1 MLGNAMSALFRRP
14 FRFRLFLDQMQF
26 VGVGSLPIIM
36 LVGFF
41 SGAVSAQQ
49 AITALRIFNQERF
62 VGATVGISLAQ
73 ELAPVF
79 TGLMITARA
88 GSGMATELGSMRIT
102 EQIDALST
110 FAVDPIQY
118 LVTPRVIATTL
129 IMPIMGMVFNIVGL
143 LGAYLFSIYFEHIDL
158 GQFIEQFT
166 FWTDPEGL
174 HHRRDEGAGVRDH
187 PVGCCL
193 LPGLLRARR
202 RQGGRP
208 GDHPRRGLG
217 LGLDPGGRLLSHRR
231 VPYSLALPVN
241 QPPAS
246 TSHPPTAP
254 AGSAGPAGGNPLA
267 QRDERWQIRVRG
279 LNKTFGPQHV
289 LRGIDLDIER
299 GRTNIIIGGSG
310 QGKSVLMKHLMGLLR
325 PDSGQI
331 WVDGVDVVPFSD
343 AEMGKL
349 RRKYGMVFQYAAL
362 FDSMNVVENI
372 AFPLIERYNLSRAEI
387 MERVRDLLRRLDL
400 ANVDG
405 IEQKIP
411 PELSGGQRK
420 RVGLARAL
428 IDRPEILLYDE
439 PTTGLDPVATKNVD
453 EMIRRTADDFG
464 VTSVV
469 ISHDMA
475 STFRIGDRI
484 SMLDQGKIVVSGTSE
499 EVLVSRHPALRE
511 FVETSGLV
519 APEQGGQA

>member
-1 MLGNAMSALFRRP
+1 M
-14 FRFRLFLDQMQF
+14 
-26 VGVGSLPIIM
+26 
-36 LVGFF
+36 
-41 SGAVSAQQ
+41 
-49 AITALRIFNQERF
+49 
-62 VGATVGISLAQ
+62 
-73 ELAPVF
+73 
-79 TGLMITARA
+79 
-88 GSGMATELGSMRIT
+88 
-102 EQIDALST
+102 
-110 FAVDPIQY
+110 
-118 LVTPRVIATTL
+118 
-129 IMPIMGMVFNIVGL
+129 
-143 LGAYLFSIYFEHIDL
+143 
-158 GQFIEQFT
+158 
-166 FWTDPEGL
+166 
-174 HHRRDEGAGVRDH
+174 
-187 PVGCCL
+187 
-193 LPGLLRARR
+193 
-202 RQGGRP
+202 
-208 GDHPRRGLG
+208 
-217 LGLDPGGRLLSHRR
+217 
-231 VPYSLALPVN
+231 N
-241 QPPAS
+241 QPPAPIS
-246 TSHPPTAP
+246 QTPAITGAAP
-254 AGSAGPAGGNPLA
+254 GPGSGNPLA

-289 LRGIDLDIER
+289 LRGVDLDIER

-349 RRKYGMVFQYAAL
+349 RRKFGMVFQYAAL

-372 AFPLIERYNLSRAEI
+372 AFPLIERYKLSRDEI

-400 ANVDG
+400 ENVGG
-405 IEQKIP
+405 IEKKIP

-484 SMLDQGKIVVSGTSE
+484 AMLDQGKIIVSGTPE

-519 APEQGGQA
+519 APESGGTA